1 MQGTG
6 LRKLLLSPLGF
17 DHPALA
23 IAASRAGG
31 TGVLDLELSRAPA
44 LAQLQLLARQAGKQ
58 GFGVRLG
65 GFDGELAEQLI
76 QLLDAGLNLL
86 ILGRE
91 HWAEWQGWL
100 AGAAL
105 TETTLLLEL
114 SDNDQLDSAIAH
126 RVDGLLLKG
135 HEAAGFVGESSAFIL
150 IQHWR
155 ATCDLPL
162 YLRGGITPH
171 TAAAAALAGCAG
183 VALDSQVLLLQ
194 ESPLATELQTHLRSL
209 SGSETVAAGN
219 GEFGRYCRI
228 LSRPGFAKAKAFI
241 AAAESLTPEQ
251 MRERLLAEVEWRN
264 PPAGLLP
271 LGQDVAFAAAWQKQY
286 GSVAQLFQAI
296 DAAVQHNPQLAL
308 NARALRAEHAPLADA
323 LGLTLPLAS
332 FRWTQGSA
340 AAYASS
346 TSCLRYFCAH
356 CGCHL
361 ALFTALSPDSLDITV
376 ASLDHPEQAP
386 ADRHI
391 WVGSRLPWLQLD
403 PGLPEEHEEQL

>member
-100 AGAAL
+100 SGAAL

-114 SDNDQLDSAIAH
+114 SDNDPLDSAIAH

-150 IQHWR
+150 VQHWR

-183 VALDSQVLLLQ
+183 VVLDSQVVLLQ

-219 GEFGRYCRI
+219 GEFGRY
-228 LSRPGFAKAKAFI
+228 LS
-241 AAAESLTPEQ
+241 
-251 MRERLLAEVEWRN
+251 
-264 PPAGLLP
+264 
-271 LGQDVAFAAAWQKQY
+271 
-286 GSVAQLFQAI
+286 
-296 DAAVQHNPQLAL
+296 H
-308 NARALRAEHAPLADA
+308 
-323 LGLTLPLAS
+323 PLAS
-332 FRWTQGSA
+332 RLRQGQGL
-340 AAYASS
+340 YRR
-346 TSCLRYFCAH
+346 CRI
-356 CGCHL
+356 
-361 ALFTALSPDSLDITV
+361 PDIRAD
-376 ASLDHPEQAP
+376 ARAP
-386 ADRHI
+386 AGRGG
-391 WVGSRLPWLQLD
+391 VAQSRLPACCRWGRTWPSPP
-403 PGLPEEHEEQL
+403 PGRSSTAASPSCSRPSMRPCSTTRSSP

>member
-44 LAQLQLLARQAGKQ
+44 LAQLQLLARQAGEQ

-100 AGAAL
+100 SGAAL

-114 SDNDQLDSAIAH
+114 SDNDPLDSAIAH

-150 IQHWR
+150 VQHWR

-183 VALDSQVLLLQ
+183 VALDSQVVLLQ

-296 DAAVQHNPQLAL
+296 DAAVQHNP
-308 NARALRAEHAPLADA
+308 
-323 LGLTLPLAS
+323 
-332 FRWTQGSA
+332 
-340 AAYASS
+340 
-346 TSCLRYFCAH
+346 
-356 CGCHL
+356 
-361 ALFTALSPDSLDITV
+361 
-376 ASLDHPEQAP
+376 
-386 ADRHI
+386 
-391 WVGSRLPWLQLD
+391 
-403 PGLPEEHEEQL
+403 